1 MRTALRRNFKK
12 TGSWTLVGLS
22 VVSAV
27 IITDLLTI
35 IMSLVSLGRVPIEL
49 LVMATVAATAVP
61 SILSP
66 ILIHLVKRTAR
77 LEDRNKELQNE
88 ISERKL
94 AEQEAKYR
102 TENLAAVSELA
113 IECAA
118 AAPETNLVAL
128 IAEKIHAATDAL
140 AVGISIYDPR
150 EQTLTL
156 EYLAV
161 SGTVLS
167 AVSKILGR
175 NVIGLK
181 IPVSPDLLKRMLTEV
196 VAVSG
201 DLAEAAFGAIPQSV
215 AAVIQKVAG
224 TGSFVGL
231 ALNHGSELMGTAMVV
246 THQGQPPLDTDL
258 TLALAHVAAVSLRRK
273 KAEDALRQANWVVE
287 NSPVMFFRWKAAEG
301 WPVDLVSEN
310 VSQLGYAPQEF
321 LAGSVCYA
329 AIVHPED
336 LVRIT
341 REIHEYVASGVD
353 RFQQEY
359 RIITKDGKVRW
370 VDDRKSAE
378 RSADGQVRYYQGI
391 VIDVTERK
399 QAAAEREKLIAEME
413 AKNTELER
421 FTYTVSHDL
430 KSPLITIRGFLGLLE
445 KDVLAGDHDRLRGD
459 LARIGEA
466 TDKMQRLLNDLLELS
481 RIGRI
486 MNPPQTVPFETIVR
500 DAIES
505 AAGQINARD
514 AIVEVA
520 AGLPTVYGDRARLVE
535 VVQNLIDNAVK
546 FMGNQPA
553 PRIEIGARVS
563 EDPSQTVFYVRDN
576 GIGIDPQ
583 YHERVF
589 GLFNKLDTTSAGTG
603 VGLALVKR
611 IVEVHGGHVWIESE
625 GVGTGTTFCFTL
637 ADKLVKSHG

>member
-1 MRTALRRNFKK
+1 MRTAIRRNFKK
-12 TGSWTLVGLS
+12 TGPWTLVGLS
-22 VVSAV
+22 VVGAV
-27 IITDLLTI
+27 ILTDLLTI
-35 IMSLVSLGRVPIEL
+35 VMSLVSLGRVSIEL
-49 LVMATVAATAVP
+49 LIMGTVAATAVP
-61 SILSP
+61 AILSP
-66 ILIHLVKRTAR
+66 ILIRLVKRTTR
-77 LEDRNKELQNE
+77 LEDLNKELQIE

-94 AEQEAKYR
+94 AEQEAKRR

-118 AAPETNLVAL
+118 SPPINLVAL
-128 IAEKIHAATDAL
+128 IAEKIRAATGAL
-140 AVGISIYDPR
+140 AVGISIYDPG
-150 EQTLTL
+150 EQSLTL

-161 SGTVLS
+161 SETVLS
-167 AVSKILGR
+167 VVNRILGR
-175 NVIGLK
+175 NIIGLK

-196 VAVSG
+196 VAVTD
-201 DLAEAAFGAIPQSV
+201 DLAEAILGVIPRTAASAIQIAVGA
-215 AAVIQKVAG
+215 
-224 TGSFVGL
+224 GSFIGL
-231 ALNHGSELMGTAMVV
+231 SLNHGSELMGTAVVV
-246 THQGQPPLDTDL
+246 THQGRPPLDTDL

-310 VSQLGYAPQEF
+310 VGQLGYAPQDF
-321 LAGSVCYA
+321 LAGSVSYA
-329 AIVHPED
+329 TIVHPED
-336 LVRIT
+336 LARMTCEV
-341 REIHEYVASGVD
+341 HEYVASGID
-353 RFQQEY
+353 YFQQEY
-359 RIITKDGKVRW
+359 RIITRDGAARW
-370 VDDRKSAE
+370 VDDRKSVE
-378 RSADGQVRYYQGI
+378 RSADGRVMYYQGI

-430 KSPLITIRGFLGLLE
+430 KSPLITIRGFMELLE
-445 KDVLAGDHDRLRGD
+445 KDALAGDRDRLRSD

-486 MNPPQTVPFETIVR
+486 MNPPQEVPFETIVR
-500 DAIES
+500 DAIELV
-505 AAGQINARD
+505 AGQISARNV
-514 AIVEVA
+514 IVEVA

-546 FMGNQPA
+546 YMGDQPQ
-553 PRIEIGARVS
+553 PRVEIGTRVAS
-563 EDPSQTVFYVRDN
+563 PDHQVVFFVRDN

-589 GLFNKLDTTSAGTG
+589 GLFNKLDTTSDGTG

-611 IVEVHGGHVWIESE
+611 IVEVHGGRIWIESD

-637 ADKLVKSHG
+637 AGQPVKSHG